1 MTDKETEFTDP
12 EAEERIINTSKIYE
26 FIAFYKIPLV
36 FALLA
41 VFLLVGAVLLWQ
53 SNKES
58 ARVIFTRENEANLG
72 ASVSAQIKVDVEGAI
87 VSPGVYELVS
97 GSRIQDLLIRAGGL
111 SGEAD
116 REWISQNLNL
126 AAKLI
131 DGGKVYV
138 PKMGERKTGEAI
150 LGYEDIANKINI
162 NNASSSDLDKL
173 SGVGPVTAQKIID
186 GRPYQAIEDLL
197 SRKII
202 NKSTFEKI
210 KDKISVY

>member
-1 MTDKETEFTDP
+1 MEEGTEDNLSL
-12 EAEERIINTSKIYE
+12 EEKIQE
-26 FIAFYKIPLV
+26 LIKSYKIPLV
-36 FALLA
+36 FAVLA
-41 VFLLVGAVLLWQ
+41 VFLIILALVIWQ
-53 SNKES
+53 SNKGS

-72 ASVSAQIKVDVEGAI
+72 ASVSAKIKVDIEGAI
-87 VSPGVYELVS
+87 VSPGVYELTF
-97 GSRIQDLLIRAGGL
+97 GSRIYDLLIRAGGL

-126 AAKLI
+126 AANLI

-138 PKMGERKTGEAI
+138 PKMGERKTGEVI

-162 NNASSSDLDKL
+162 NNASLSDLDKL